1 MKKVLL
7 LLVLLACLVFLV
19 KTGYDYTPM
28 NRLIASVKV
37 WNEIRIEFDQVPGNL
52 SEVGLQA
59 RYGDIRWN
67 CGSESSRLGDRSCY
81 ADMRTVNG
89 ADAWFVVFFF
99 QNGRLAQIKID
110 TTRDGYAELLAFA
123 KEKYGSPRRIEK
135 DDPDAPQLM
144 GWTLANGVLTTT
156 ELADS
161 EGTSQFLWI
170 SKNRLMNSAVQRQRA
185 VRSATL
191 RMSADL

>member
-7 LLVLLACLVFLV
+7 LLVLLAGLVFLI
-19 KTGYDYTPM
+19 KTGHDYTPA

-37 WNEIRIEFDQVPGNL
+37 WNEMRIEFDQVPGNL
-52 SEVGLQA
+52 TELGLQA
-59 RYGDIRWN
+59 KYGDIRWN

-99 QNGRLAQIKID
+99 QNGHLAQIKID
-110 TTRDGYAELLAFA
+110 TTRKGYAELLAFA
-123 KEKYGSPRRIEK
+123 KEKYGSPRPIER
-135 DDPDAPQLM
+135 DGSDAPQLI

-156 ELADS
+156 ELADG

-170 SKNRLMNSAVQRQRA
+170 SKNRLMNSTSQRQRA
-185 VRSATL
+185 VGSAML
-191 RMSADL
+191 RVSAAR